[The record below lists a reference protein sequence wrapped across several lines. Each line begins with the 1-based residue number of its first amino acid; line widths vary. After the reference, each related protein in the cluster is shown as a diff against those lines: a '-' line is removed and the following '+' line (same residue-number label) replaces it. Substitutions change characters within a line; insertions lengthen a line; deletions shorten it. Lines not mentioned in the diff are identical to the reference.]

1 MYQADKKSGDLS
13 ELQKQWVIGI
23 PANQARFQMTSG
35 FNRKFGNPENL
46 QLSDFSKSCFSV
58 FNYVKTPEERLRM
71 WLNVGTLLFCDTKE
85 NVDLNQHPFDC
96 DLAQLHD
103 DMVQSAIGE
112 TLSRKLR
119 CVKYLLEGGDPSQ
132 ALSYIEG
139 ELGDIASRG
148 NARR

>member
-1 MYQADKKSGDLS
+1 MAVFAIFWMTMQRYGKR
-13 ELQKQWVIGI
+13 EI
-23 PANQARFQMTSG
+23 NQ
-35 FNRKFGNPENL
+35 L
-46 QLSDFSKSCFSV
+46 W
-58 FNYVKTPEERLRM
+58 M

-103 DMVQSAIGE
+103 DMVQSAIDE